1 MFVGRKRE
9 LKLLEDLYRSKKF
22 EMLIMHGR
30 RRVGKSFLLAHFA
43 SLHEKDTVFFTADK
57 GSELIMFVIFVRN

>member
-9 LKLLEDLYRSKKF
+9 LKLLEDLYQSKKF

-43 SLHEKDTVFFTADK
+43 SL
-57 GSELIMFVIFVRN
+57 VIFVRN

>member
-9 LKLLEDLYRSKKF
+9 LKLLEDLYQSKKF

-30 RRVGKSFLLAHFA
+30 RRVGKSFLLAH
-43 SLHEKDTVFFTADK
+43 LTK
-57 GSELIMFVIFVRN
+57 GAKLIMFVIFVRN

>member
-43 SLHEKDTVFFTADK
+43 SLYEKDTVFFTADK
-57 GSELIMFVIFVRN
+57 GSEANNVRNF